1 MQVSNTA
8 SGGQQ
13 ETPMDLSIWMTFVAA
28 SVALIVIP
36 GPTVVLVLTYALT
49 QGRWVA
55 VALALV
61 I

>member
-1 MQVSNTA
+1 
-8 SGGQQ
+8 
-13 ETPMDLSIWMTFVAA
+13 MDLSIWMTFVAA